1 MGWWEIDLMGKH
13 CEETRVIN
21 RSKEQCEERLLAFD
35 TSKYVLN
42 NHVAEKRESLIVF
55 HTKIVF
61 SANGQRITIKL
72 KNTDDQTT
80 EVSVR
85 SELISN
91 VLTNDRGV
99 NRKNINTIFSYL
111 NQEKTGAQNQQPE
124 STVNGQQPK
133 VKKKLFSWGKNA
145 SDVKMSI
152 MASYLGGYKE
162 FEKSIKGTLEVHE
175 AGIDFGVM
183 GPKFTI
189 QFLDMKSVTIAS
201 TLDIEENQAWQST
214 CFKDELQ
221 KDKTDYQK
229 EKKNKLVV
237 TYQNE
242 SGQTQCI
249 FRADNSFEVEKSV
262 LKVAKLIHD
271 LMEK

>member
-1 MGWWEIDLMGKH
+1 MGKH
-13 CEETRVIN
+13 SEETRIIN
-21 RSKEQCEERLLAFD
+21 RSKDQCEARLLAFD
-35 TSKYVLN
+35 VSKYDLK
-42 NHVAEKRESLIVF
+42 NHVTDKEESLLVF

-61 SANGQRITIKL
+61 SANGQRITVKL
-72 KNTDDQTT
+72 KNIDDHST
-80 EVSVR
+80 EVNVR
-85 SELISN
+85 SELTSN

-99 NRKNINTIFSYL
+99 NKKNINTIYSYL
-111 NQEKTGAQNQQPE
+111 NQEKTATQEQQPE
-124 STVNGQQPK
+124 SAGNNQPPK
-133 VKKKLFSWGKNA
+133 TKKKMFGWGKNT
-145 SDVKMSI
+145 SDVKISM

-162 FEKSIKGTLEVHE
+162 FEKSIKGTLEIHE

-189 QFLDMKSVTIAS
+189 EFLNMKSVTIAS
-201 TLDIEENQAWQST
+201 TLDIEQNQAWQAI

-262 LKVAKLIHD
+262 LKAQMLIQD
-271 LMEK
+271 LME

>member
-1 MGWWEIDLMGKH
+1 MGKH
-13 CEETRVIN
+13 SEETRIIN
-21 RSKEQCEERLLAFD
+21 RSKDQCEERLLAFD
-35 TSKYVLN
+35 TSKYDLK
-42 NHVAEKRESLIVF
+42 NHIADKAESLIVF

-61 SANGQRITIKL
+61 AANGQRITVTL
-72 KNTDDQTT
+72 KNADNQTT

-99 NRKNINTIFSYL
+99 NKNNIKTIFSYL
-111 NQEKTGAQNQQPE
+111 KDEKLGAQEQQPE
-124 STVNGQQPK
+124 SVGNYQQPK
-133 VKKKLFSWGKNA
+133 TKKKWFSWGKNT
-145 SDVKMSI
+145 SDVKLSM

-162 FEKSIKGTLEVHE
+162 FEKSIKGTLEIHE
-175 AGIDFGVM
+175 AGIDFAVM

-189 QFLDMKSVTIAS
+189 EFLNMKSVTIAS
-201 TLDIEENQAWQST
+201 TLDIEQNQAWQST

-221 KDKTDYQK
+221 KDKTDHQK
-229 EKKNKLVV
+229 AKKNKLVV

-249 FRADNSFEVEKSV
+249 FRADNSLEVEKSV
-262 LKVAKLIHD
+262 LKAQTLIQD

>member
-1 MGWWEIDLMGKH
+1 MGKH
-13 CEETRVIN
+13 SEETRIIN
-21 RSKEQCEERLLAFD
+21 RSKDQCEESLLAFN
-35 TSKYVLN
+35 TSKYDLK
-42 NHVAEKRESLIVF
+42 NHVADKEESLIVF

-61 SANGQRITIKL
+61 ADNGQRITVKL
-72 KNTDDQTT
+72 KNVDGHST

-99 NRKNINTIFSYL
+99 NKKNINTIYSYL
-111 NQEKTGAQNQQPE
+111 IEEKKAAQEQPE
-124 STVNGQQPK
+124 SAGKNQPPK
-133 VKKKLFSWGKNA
+133 TKKKWFFWGKNS
-145 SDVKMSI
+145 SDVKLSM

-162 FEKSIKGTLEVHE
+162 FEKSIKGTLEINE

-189 QFLDMKSVTIAS
+189 PFLEVKSITIAS
-201 TLDIEENQAWQST
+201 TLDIEENQAWLTT
-214 CFKDELQ
+214 CFKDELK
-221 KDKTDYQK
+221 KDKTVAER

-242 SGQTQCI
+242 TGQTPCI
-249 FRADNSFEVEKSV
+249 FRADNSFEVEERVVK
-262 LKVAKLIHD
+262 AQMLIQE

>member
-1 MGWWEIDLMGKH
+1 MGKYS
-13 CEETRVIN
+13 EETRIIN
-21 RSKEQCEERLLAFD
+21 RSKDQCEESLLAFD
-35 TSKYVLN
+35 ASKYDLK
-42 NHVAEKRESLIVF
+42 NHIADKAESLIVF

-61 SANGQRITIKL
+61 AANGQRITVKL
-72 KNTDDQTT
+72 KNADNQAT

-91 VLTNDRGV
+91 VLTNDHGV
-99 NRKNINTIFSYL
+99 NRKNINTIYSYL
-111 NQEKTGAQNQQPE
+111 NQEKTGAQEQQPE
-124 STVNGQQPK
+124 SVGNNQQPK
-133 VKKKLFSWGKNA
+133 AKKKLFSWGKNT

-162 FEKSIKGTLEVHE
+162 FEKSIKGVMEIHE

-201 TLDIEENQAWQST
+201 TLDIEQNQAWQLT

-221 KDKTDYQK
+221 KDKTDHQK
-229 EKKNKLVV
+229 AKKNKLVV

-242 SGQTQCI
+242 AGQTQCI
-249 FRADNSFEVEKSV
+249 FRADNSLEVEKSV
-262 LKVAKLIHD
+262 LKAQMLILD

>member
-1 MGWWEIDLMGKH
+1 MGKH
-13 CEETRVIN
+13 SEETRIIN
-21 RSKEQCEERLLAFD
+21 RSKDQCEERLLAFD
-35 TSKYVLN
+35 TSKYELK
-42 NHVAEKRESLIVF
+42 NHITDIEESLIVL

-61 SANGQRITIKL
+61 AANDQRITVKL
-72 KNTDDQTT
+72 KRVDDQTS

-91 VLTNDRGV
+91 VQMNDRGV
-99 NRKNINTIFSYL
+99 NKKNINAIYGYL
-111 NQEKTGAQNQQPE
+111 NEEKTAAQELQPE
-124 STVNGQQPK
+124 RAENNQSPK
-133 VKKKLFSWGKNA
+133 TKKKLFSWGKNTN
-145 SDVKMSI
+145 DVRMSI

-162 FEKSIKGTLEVHE
+162 FEKPIKGTLEIHQ

-189 QFLDMKSVTIAS
+189 QFLEIKSVTIAS
-201 TLDIEENQAWQST
+201 TWDIEQNQAWQST

-221 KDKTDYQK
+221 KDKTDHQK
-229 EKKNKLVV
+229 AKRNKLVV

-249 FRADNSFEVEKSV
+249 FRADNSFEVEKSI
-262 LKVAKLIHD
+262 LKAQMLIQE

>member
-1 MGWWEIDLMGKH
+1 MGKH
-13 CEETRVIN
+13 REETRIIN
-21 RSKEQCEERLLAFD
+21 QSKDQCEERLLAFD

-42 NHVAEKRESLIVF
+42 NHVADKEESLIIF

-61 SANGQRITIKL
+61 SANDQRITVKL
-72 KNTDDQTT
+72 KNVDDQTT

-91 VLTNDRGV
+91 LLTNDRGV
-99 NRKNINTIFSYL
+99 NKNNINTIYGYL
-111 NQEKTGAQNQQPE
+111 NQEKTGTQEQQPE
-124 STVNGQQPK
+124 SVGNNQQPK
-133 VKKKLFSWGKNA
+133 AKKKLFSWGKNT

-162 FEKSIKGTLEVHE
+162 FEKSIKGVMEIHE

-201 TLDIEENQAWQST
+201 TLDIEQNQAWQLT

-221 KDKTDYQK
+221 KDKTDHQK
-229 EKKNKLVV
+229 AKKNKLVV

-242 SGQTQCI
+242 AGQTQCI
-249 FRADNSFEVEKSV
+249 FRADNSLEVEKSV
-262 LKVAKLIHD
+262 LKAQMLILD